1 METHSSI
8 LAWEIP
14 WTEDLGRLQ
23 SMGSQRIRRNRAT
36 NSFTY
41 TFCVPVVAELNAV
54 VILLT
59 ATKIVF
65 PLSVSLSPP
74 CSPPSNAQSGTINCQ
89 GIESRTFD
97 DLFLNYQDVAQ
108 CLFRLSTL

>member
-1 METHSSI
+1 
-8 LAWEIP
+8 
-14 WTEDLGRLQ
+14 
-23 SMGSQRIRRNRAT
+23 MGSQRIGHNRAT

-54 VILLT
+54 VILTT
-59 ATKIVF
+59 AIKIVF

-74 CSPPSNAQSGTINCQ
+74 CSSPSNAQTVTINCQ

-97 DLFLNYQDVAQ
+97 DLFLNYQHVAQ
-108 CLFRLSTL
+108 CVFRLSTLYIITEKCRPNKKIVIFYL